1 MNKQDRP
8 YYLGFSYF
16 NKIGPVNLKRLE
28 NYFLNLETAF
38 TSTSFDLEK
47 AGLKEGLVKEFISW
61 RKSFDLDA
69 AQQELTRE
77 KINFITWHDPE
88 YPALLLE
95 ISSPPPILYYKGQL
109 DTNINNH
116 LAVVGSR
123 QHSAYA
129 DKIISTLLTQV
140 ATSDIE
146 IISGLALGVDGLA
159 HRAALQAGGRTI
171 AILGSGLSA
180 DNIYPAENR
189 WLAEEI
195 INSGGAIISEF
206 PPGTPPYKQNFPQR
220 NRIIAGLAQATLVI
234 ESKEKSGAL
243 ITATYALEQ
252 NREVLAVPGNIFSEF
267 SCGPNNLIKA
277 GAKTITGIN
286 DILEVFKI
294 TTKPLTTTDKSHKI
308 PPSAI
313 TRGSDYH
320 PTNEVEMIVY
330 ALLKEASER
339 EEALTADEIIKK
351 TKLDTAT
358 INSTLSMLEIA
369 GIAKNTESGYDLN

>member
-1 MNKQDRP
+1 MTKQDRL
-8 YYLGFSYF
+8 YYLWFGHF
-16 NKIGPVNLKRLE
+16 NRIGPANLKHLE
-28 NYFLNLETAF
+28 NYFPSLETAF
-38 TSTSFDLEK
+38 TSSRFDLIK
-47 AGLKEGLVKEFISW
+47 AGLKENLVEEFISW
-61 RKSFDLDA
+61 RKSFNLGLV
-69 AQQELTRE
+69 QQELAKE

-95 ISSPPPILYYKGQL
+95 IPSPPPILYYKGQL
-109 DTNINNH
+109 DTNVKNH

-129 DKIISTLLTQV
+129 DKIISALLTQIAV
-140 ATSDIE
+140 RDIE

-159 HRAALQAGGRTI
+159 HRAALQAEGRTV
-171 AILGSGLSA
+171 AILGSGLNA
-180 DNIYPAENR
+180 VNIYPGENR
-189 WLAEEI
+189 QLAEAI

-206 PPGTPPYKQNFPQR
+206 SPGTPPYKQNFPQR

-243 ITATYALEQ
+243 ITAAYALEQ
-252 NREVLAVPGNIFSEF
+252 NREVLAIPGNIFSEF

-277 GAKTITGIN
+277 GAKTITGVN

-294 TTKPLTTTDKSHKI
+294 TENSSPDTNKLRKIRPANTKKSNNY
-308 PPSAI
+308 
-313 TRGSDYH
+313 R
-320 PTNEVEMIVY
+320 PTSNIEMIIY
-330 ALLKEASER
+330 TLLREASER
-339 EEALTADEIIKK
+339 QEAITTDEISKK

>member
-1 MNKQDRP
+1 MTQQDRF
-8 YYLGFSYF
+8 YYLSFSYF

-28 NYFLNLETAF
+28 NYFLNLEAAF
-38 TSTSFDLEK
+38 TGTSFDLEK
-47 AGLKEGLVKEFISW
+47 AGLKESLVKEFISW
-61 RKSFDLDA
+61 RKSFSLSEA
-69 AQQELTRE
+69 RQELAKE
-77 KINFITWHDPE
+77 KIDFITWHDPE

-95 ISSPPPILYYKGQL
+95 IPSPPPILYYRGRL
-109 DTNINNH
+109 DANIKNH

-129 DKIISTLLTQV
+129 EKTIAALLTQV
-140 ATSDIE
+140 ATSGVE

-180 DNIYPAENR
+180 DNIYPTENR
-189 WLAEEI
+189 LLAEEI
-195 INSGGAIISEF
+195 INSGGAVISEF

-243 ITATYALEQ
+243 ITAAYALEQ

-277 GAKTITGIN
+277 GAKVITNVN

-294 TTKPLTTTDKSHKI
+294 TTDSPSATDKPRKI
-308 PPSAI
+308 PPV
-313 TRGSDYH
+313 TTKTDNGYH
-320 PTNEVEMIVY
+320 LNNKIETIVY

-339 EEALTADEIIKK
+339 EETLTADEIIKK

-369 GIAKNTESGYDLN
+369 GIAKNTKSGYDLN

>member
-1 MNKQDRP
+1 MTKQDRF

-16 NKIGPVNLKRLE
+16 NKIGPINVRRLE
-28 NYFLNLETAF
+28 NYFPSLETAF
-38 TSTSFDLEK
+38 RGSSFDLEK
-47 AGLKEGLVKEFISW
+47 AGLKGILVKEFINW
-61 RKSFDLDA
+61 RKSFSLGA
-69 AQQELTRE
+69 AEQELAKE
-77 KINFITWHDPE
+77 KIDFITWHDPE

-95 ISSPPPILYYKGQL
+95 ITSPPPILYYRGQL
-109 DTNINNH
+109 DTNIKNH

-129 DKIISTLLTQV
+129 DKIISALLTQV
-140 ATSDIE
+140 ATSGVE

-159 HRAALQAGGRTI
+159 HRAALRGGGRTI
-171 AILGSGLSA
+171 AILGSGLNA
-180 DNIYPAENR
+180 NNIYPTDNR
-189 WLAEEI
+189 LLAEEI

-206 PPGTPPYKQNFPQR
+206 PPDTPPYKQNFPQR

-243 ITATYALEQ
+243 ITAAYALEQ

-277 GAKTITGIN
+277 GAKVITGVN
-286 DILEVFKI
+286 DILEIFKI
-294 TTKPLTTTDKSHKI
+294 TADSPSVTDKPRKI
-308 PPSAI
+308 LPAKTKKDRDYRPNNEIEAI
-313 TRGSDYH
+313 IYT
-320 PTNEVEMIVY
+320 
-330 ALLKEASER
+330 LLKEASER
-339 EEALTADEIIKK
+339 EEALTADEISKK